1 MLQKFKKELKEN
13 KNIYLQIKVNPGKPK
28 TEIKE
33 IMENN
38 FIKISISSPP
48 KKGKANKE
56 LIKFLSKEF
65 NVQKDNIKI
74 TSGKTDKIKLIRIN
88 LSS

>member
-1 MLQKFKKELKEN
+1 MLNEYIKKLNKE
-13 KNIYLQIKVNPGKPK
+13 KTIYLQIKISPGKPR

-38 FIKISISSPP
+38 VIKISISSPP
-48 KKGKANKE
+48 EKGKANKE

-65 NVQKDNIKI
+65 NIQKDNIKI
-74 TSGKTDKIKLIRIN
+74 TSGQTDKIKLIR
-88 LSS
+88 LSI

>member
-1 MLQKFKKELKEN
+1 MLEDYIIKLNKEKI
-13 KNIYLQIKVNPGKPK
+13 IYLQVKASPGKPK

-33 IMENN
+33 IMKNN
-38 FIKISISSPP
+38 IIKISISSPP
-48 KKGKANKE
+48 EKGKANKE

-74 TSGKTDKIKLIRIN
+74 NSGESGKIKLIKI
-88 LSS
+88 SI